1 MKQGD
6 GGTFP
11 LAPAL
16 ALGPAVEEGVGT
28 DLARLSPGL
37 GWICDKGD
45 GGAGLRILV
54 RDADCPVPLCVCEGR
69 GKYGFEGDNLF

>member
-6 GGTFP
+6 WGT
-11 LAPAL
+11 PAL
-16 ALGPAVEEGVGT
+16 AVEDEGVGT

-37 GWICDKGD
+37 GWIWDKGD

-54 RDADCPVPLCVCEGR
+54 RDADCPVPL
-69 GKYGFEGDNLF
+69 